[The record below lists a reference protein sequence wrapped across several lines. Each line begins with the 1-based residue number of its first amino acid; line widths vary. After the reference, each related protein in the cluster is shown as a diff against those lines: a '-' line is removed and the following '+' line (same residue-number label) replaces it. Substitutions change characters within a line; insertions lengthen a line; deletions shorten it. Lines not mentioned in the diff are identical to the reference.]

1 MDVTSIINSSN
12 TANQNVSISAIKKA
26 EGVQEQQMNG
36 ILQGLEQ
43 SNPTKTN
50 TLAAQSTGFGVSLNA
65 LA

>member
-50 TLAAQSTGFGVSLNA
+50 TLAAQSTGVGVSLNA

>member
-1 MDVTSIINSSN
+1 MDVTSIINRSN

-50 TLAAQSTGFGVSLNA
+50 TLAAQSTGVGVSLNA